1 MKTIKLRKIDIK
13 RLTADIALKHNLLPQ
28 SMVGKSGGLLAKGRF
43 YLLGLLQLPTDADD
57 YGLLVTLVQY
67 YCGFPS
73 HERVERV
80 ALYCRCICEG
90 RDVSI
95 AGCDDDDLAIIGTLG
110 FPLVNPSI
118 DDTEAEEDDDDDD
131 IAGEV
136 PEGWGND
143 TRDTLIR
150 ELGGL
155 PSLED
160 MRPLIQSQIDAMG
173 LTGQITVEEF
183 SDIWS

>member
-13 RLTADIALKHNLLPQ
+13 RLTADIALTREYIPQ

-43 YLLGLLQLPTDADD
+43 YLLGLLQLRTDADD
-57 YGLLVTLVQY
+57 YELLVSLVQY
-67 YCGFPS
+67 YCGFAS

-80 ALYCRCICEG
+80 ALYCRCIWEG

-95 AGCDDDDLAIIGTLG
+95 AGCDDDDLAMIGALG
-110 FPLVNPSI
+110 YPLVNPSI
-118 DDTEAEEDDDDDD
+118 DDTEAEGDDDG

-136 PEGWGND
+136 PAGRGSD

-150 ELGGL
+150 ELGSL
-155 PSLED
+155 PSLEE